1 MTKGTIQY
9 FFKNQPMH
17 PDVCE
22 VLTKEDK
29 IIVVKSE
36 TNDILLN
43 FVRVGEDWLLQNHT
57 TTKSLLFG
65 TKLICE

>member
-17 PDVCE
+17 PDACE
-22 VLTKEDK
+22 VLTKEDE
-29 IIVVKSE
+29 IVVVKSK

-57 TTKSLLFG
+57 TSKSLLFG